1 MTVMVAVGIIMLIF
15 AVYWLVFGGLA
26 TARRLP
32 GNKYFGLR
40 VPDVRRS
47 TEAWDGSHVVAGPVW
62 IFAGITLLFGA
73 LVAFRASGWMWLI
86 PVATVLIA
94 IVAISVGSN
103 LGARA
108 AHLYTLKDQEENG
121 GCSSEG
127 GCSCGSGG
135 CGSEAETP
143 EVDLEALRQAA
154 KNVDRA

>member
-40 VPDVRRS
+40 IPDVRKS
-47 TEAWDGSHVVAGPVW
+47 KEAWDGSHVVAGPVW
-62 IFAGITLLFGA
+62 ILAGVSFLFGA

-135 CGSEAETP
+135 CGSSAGDP
-143 EVDLEALRQAA
+143 QVDMDALRNAV
-154 KNVDRA
+154 KNVEGV

>member
-1 MTVMVAVGIIMLIF
+1 YYHVDFRRVLAGFWRFSYRPPTTGKQ
-15 AVYWLVFGGLA
+15 VFWPAYPRCTQVERSLGRL
-26 TARRLP
+26 ARRGWPSLDP
-32 GNKYFGLR
+32 RWRLF
-40 VPDVRRS
+40 
-47 TEAWDGSHVVAGPVW
+47 
-62 IFAGITLLFGA
+62 LFGA

-121 GCSSEG
+121 GCNSEG

-135 CGSEAETP
+135 CGSSTEAP
-143 EVDLEALRQAA
+143 QVDMDALRNAV
-154 KNVDRA
+154 KNVE

>member
-1 MTVMVAVGIIMLIF
+1 
-15 AVYWLVFGGLA
+15 
-26 TARRLP
+26 
-32 GNKYFGLR
+32 
-40 VPDVRRS
+40 
-47 TEAWDGSHVVAGPVW
+47 
-62 IFAGITLLFGA
+62 
-73 LVAFRASGWMWLI
+73 MWLI

-135 CGSEAETP
+135 CGSSAGAP
-143 EVDLEALRQAA
+143 QVDMDALRNAV
-154 KNVDRA
+154 KNVEGV